1 MERVMA
7 TVEDIVKDY
16 FEYYDEE
23 YYESLRKRYPEYAR
37 EWIADIETKKRIAV
51 ELITLASQGM
61 PYTKIAQK
69 VSAPY
74 RLVLKFGHDI
84 YPRYSQIVQKNVNK
98 LKATAGDIRSEKEQD
113 DYAYITDPRTVLTE
127 MNVLLPR
134 IEEIKGLLNEG

>member
-1 MERVMA
+1 MA

>member
-84 YPRYSQIVQKNVNK
+84 YPRYSQVVQKNASK